1 MWRSVVTAR
10 ASLSTLAAQKL
21 CATRNHKRENLTPGN
36 GLVGEEK
43 GDTQMNIFSP
53 SDVEL
58 GEVEEVYEI
67 DLEQLES
74 LLSLLQSSVDGCL
87 ESSFDGLNLTLHPE
101 FVIKVV
107 ETPLVLGENLIR
119 FFKWALKEKPEFGV
133 TTHILGLVRKRD
145 VYSLWDL
152 VKEVGEKEN
161 SVLHVQ
167 ILNELISS
175 FSKLG
180 KGKAALEV
188 FNKFGDFGCVSNA
201 DTYYFTIEALCR
213 RSIFGWAQSVC
224 EKMLDAGILPD
235 GEKVG
240 RIISWFCKGKKAKD
254 AHLVYSSAEDVKKQY
269 LPPASVYFL
278 ISSLCRED
286 ETVKLA
292 LDMLDDF
299 AVEARK
305 YAIQPFSAV
314 VRGLCRIKDV
324 DGAKKLLLEMTMK
337 GPPPGNAV
345 FNMVISGYCK
355 AGDMGEAIEMMNLM
369 KSRGLKPDVYTY
381 TVIMSGYTNG
391 GQMEG
396 ACKILSEVKN
406 KHPKLSHVTYHTLI
420 RGYCKLEEFDKGLKL
435 LREMKDSRVQPNV
448 DEYNKLIQS
457 LCLKALDWETAEKLL
472 EEMKDNGLH
481 LNGITRGLIKAVKEL
496 KEEKIET
503 ENVVAEA

>member
-107 ETPLVLGENLIR
+107 ETPLV
-119 FFKWALKEKPEFGV
+119 
-133 TTHILGLVRKRD
+133 
-145 VYSLWDL
+145 L